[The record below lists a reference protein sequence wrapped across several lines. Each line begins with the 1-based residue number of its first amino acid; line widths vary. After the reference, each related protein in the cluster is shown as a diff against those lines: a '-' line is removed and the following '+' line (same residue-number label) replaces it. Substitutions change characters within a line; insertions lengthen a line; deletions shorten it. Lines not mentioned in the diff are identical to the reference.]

1 MISVFLR
8 PFQANT
14 PWWDSYVTAQQN
26 WNDLTRRAF
35 SMVPSPL
42 GWTDEAEMFCATQR
56 AAERLLSDAFNATQS
71 TLPWIQKG
79 QLMPTLDITETDQ
92 AFALRVELP
101 GIAADDVEVSTK
113 HGSLIVR
120 GEKKA
125 EQTQDNASCL
135 RRECT
140 YGSFERVVALPKEAD
155 LNKAEATFQK
165 QRSRH
170 PNSQN
175 DQGGR
180 NRRENP
186 CPSGKGRSRCQ
197 HGHQDRRHTQLGPTH
212 TWRGSVGPRQKDR
225 VTVKA

>member
-1 MISVFLR
+1 MINSIFFPR
-8 PFQANT
+8 FQANT
-14 PWWDSYVTAQQN
+14 PWWDSYVTLQTT
-26 WNDLTRRAF
+26 WNDLARQALST
-35 SMVPSPL
+35 VPSPL
-42 GWTDEAEMFCATQR
+42 GWTDEADVFRATQR
-56 AAERLLSDAFNATQS
+56 AAERLLSDAFNTTQS
-71 TLPWIQKG
+71 SLPWIQKG

-155 LNKAEATFQK
+155 LNKAEATFKNNVLAIQIPK
-165 QRSRH
+165 TIKAAETAVKIPVLQ
-170 PNSQN
+170 
-175 DQGGR
+175 
-180 NRRENP
+180 E
-186 CPSGKGRSRCQ
+186 KGAAGVSMGIKTEGTHSLGQ
-197 HGHQDRRHTQLGPTH
+197 HTH
-212 TWRGSVGPRQKDR
+212 GAGQSAPAK
-225 VTVKA
+225 KIA